1 MRIFKEGNKIIIQ
14 MLQTD
19 VLFNNSEREDALI
32 FIDASVKDD
41 AQLILPIPNE
51 NLGLIMG
58 LLDEEYKELS
68 EMIMK
73 KIKEFQ
79 TKRIEN
85 MHNMGGI

>member
-1 MRIFKEGNKIIIQ
+1 MRIFKEDNKIIIQ

-41 AQLILPIPNE
+41 VQLILPIPNE
-51 NLGLIMG
+51 NLGMIAG

-79 TKRIEN
+79 TKRSEN
-85 MHNMGGI
+85 MYNMGGI